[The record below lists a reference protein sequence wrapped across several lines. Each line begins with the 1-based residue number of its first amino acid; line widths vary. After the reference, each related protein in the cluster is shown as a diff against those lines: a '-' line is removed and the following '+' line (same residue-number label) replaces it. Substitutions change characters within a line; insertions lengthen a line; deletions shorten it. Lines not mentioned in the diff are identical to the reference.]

1 MTALTKDR
9 ITKSRTGEYVSHP
22 VLANAKIY
30 AGALV
35 VVDASGWA
43 KPGVTATGLKAVGRA
58 ERFADNT
65 GGANGDVS
73 VLVRRA
79 ELFHFDNLSTDLVD
93 RGDIGADCY
102 IVDDQ
107 TVAASNGGDPATRSV
122 AGKVVDVDEDGVWVE
137 IR

>member
-9 ITKSRTGEYVSHP
+9 ATPNRSGEHVSHP
-22 VLANAKIY
+22 MLANAKIF

-35 VVDASGWA
+35 VVDANGWA
-43 KPGVTATGLKAVGRA
+43 KPAATATGLKAVGRA

-65 GGANGDVS
+65 GGANGAAS
-73 VLVRRA
+73 VLVRRLQVF
-79 ELFHFDNLSTDLVD
+79 LFENKSDDLVD
-93 RGDIGADCY
+93 RGDIGADCW

-107 TVAASNGGDPATRSV
+107 TVAGTSGGDTRSV
-122 AGKVVDVDEDGVWVE
+122 AGKVVDVDADGVWVE